1 MGGEIWFQTSCL
13 VPTRS
18 FVKGIAKKDQ
28 KFAISSIAEELP
40 AMFGIGLVISKN
52 NLPGIREKFEK
63 SSQFFSVFQPQEL
76 GENDLND

>member
-1 MGGEIWFQTSCL
+1 
-13 VPTRS
+13 
-18 FVKGIAKKDQ
+18 
-28 KFAISSIAEELP
+28 
-40 AMFGIGLVISKN
+40 MFGIGLVISKN